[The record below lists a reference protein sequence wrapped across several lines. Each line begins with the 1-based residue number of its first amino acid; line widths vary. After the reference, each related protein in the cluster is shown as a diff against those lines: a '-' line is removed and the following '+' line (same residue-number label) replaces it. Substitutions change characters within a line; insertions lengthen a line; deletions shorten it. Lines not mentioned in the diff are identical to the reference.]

1 MSKPKPWL
9 SPDEQ
14 VQQLK
19 DKGVMFRLKDESF
32 AASYLMN
39 NDTYFRIRSYRT
51 NFAKHASGPN
61 DGKYIRLDFA
71 MLVDLATIDMYL

>member
-19 DKGVMFRLKDESF
+19 DKGVMFRLKDEPF

-61 DGKYIRLDFA
+61 EGKYIRLDFA

>member
-19 DKGVMFRLKDESF
+19 DKGVMFRLKDGSF

-61 DGKYIRLDFA
+61 EGKYIRLDFA